1 MELDGK
7 PGSRIHDGNDDDDD
21 DDDDDGLAAAV
32 DAFRR
37 LIMEVCGEASEEP
50 RRRMLVANFFRG
62 ALGMEVSTA
71 MILQSSCDL

>member
-7 PGSRIHDGNDDDDD
+7 PGSRIHDGND

-37 LIMEVCGEASEEP
+37 LIMEVCGEASEKP

-62 ALGMEVSTA
+62 ALGMEVSTV